1 MEEQTAEYLAR
12 LRYPKPVV
20 AYVAG
25 RFAPT
30 GKRMGHAGAIIT
42 GKQGT
47 AQSKIEAFS
56 SAGVKIAEKP
66 NDIARLVSELLIKN

>member
-1 MEEQTAEYLAR
+1 M
-12 LRYPKPVV
+12 
-20 AYVAG
+20 AG
-25 RFAPT
+25 RFAPP

-42 GKQGT
+42 GKHGT

-66 NDIARLVSELLIKN
+66 KDVAILVSGLQSEN